1 LNGGIPNDAALVVR
15 PQSPAIDGLPNVAD
29 RRLST
34 LPERKPCEP
43 YSCPGREK
51 STSEELSARINSR
64 QRMYCYHLGVAYSTN
79 GEDAK
84 ARAALER
91 TLKLSS
97 DFPCAREVK
106 QLLSALVY

>member
-1 LNGGIPNDAALVVR
+1 
-15 PQSPAIDGLPNVAD
+15 
-29 RRLST
+29 
-34 LPERKPCEP
+34 
-43 YSCPGREK
+43 
-51 STSEELSARINSR
+51 
-64 QRMYCYHLGVAYSTN
+64 MYCYHLGVAYSTN